1 MTQDTKIEAVG
12 HTAAI
17 VARMVADI
25 NASRHFGLAAHE
37 RMRRDTKLARL
48 QDQRS
53 DRDVSSALA
62 LTEYWRDPE
71 AHRQQRIICL
81 IAARKQQ
88 LQQFPASFH
97 YWMLKASDCRRREME
112 LRTSQAPKP
121 VSVTQVADM
130 VCGHIMASQRVA

>member
-1 MTQDTKIEAVG
+1 MSPRPYTDPITQK
-12 HTAAI
+12 
-17 VARMVADI
+17 MVADI

-37 RMRRDTKLARL
+37 RVRRDTKLAWL

-53 DRDVSSALA
+53 DRDVSSMWDVVDL
-62 LTEYWRDPE
+62 WRRPE

-97 YWMLKASDCRRREME
+97 YWMIKASDCRRREME
-112 LRTSQAPKP
+112 LRTEQAPKP